1 MLFLSPGEQGRS
13 LLTGGTELCGRCVGI
28 SCVSH
33 YCSKQVTN
41 SHPSVRCALR
51 VDFME
56 SSGKENI
63 FLSKK
68 HFLPSD
74 WL

>member
-1 MLFLSPGEQGRS
+1 M
-13 LLTGGTELCGRCVGI
+13 GI